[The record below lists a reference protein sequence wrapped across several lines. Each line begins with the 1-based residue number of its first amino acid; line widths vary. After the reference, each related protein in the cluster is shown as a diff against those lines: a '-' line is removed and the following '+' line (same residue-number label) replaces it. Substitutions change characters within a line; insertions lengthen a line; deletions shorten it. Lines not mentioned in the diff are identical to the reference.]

1 MVSQL
6 SFSIFFWPD
15 LKHFLYRSIKEGCEK
30 GELSVTQK
38 MGIISILP
46 KGNKPR
52 EYLKNWRPISLLN
65 VTYKIFSYCLA
76 SRIKILLPYLIHE
89 NQTGFLK
96 NRYIGENTRILY
108 DIMQHLEE
116 NNKEGLFV
124 MIDFEKAFDS
134 VSWRFI
140 DKVLDFFKFGP
151 IFKNYIKCLNNHFK
165 LCVIQ
170 HGFFSPFFTVGR
182 GCRQGD
188 PISPYIFLLCVEILG
203 ILIRNN
209 EHIRGIKI
217 LDKEIKISQYADDT
231 GLFLDGTKHSLKN
244 SLSLIEQFAK
254 YSGLKPNIDKC
265 RCVWLGSK
273 KHSEEFDI
281 KGVNTMPF
289 IVTEDTKL
297 RWFQYKIIHRII
309 TTNKLLHKMKI
320 SNSTLCNFCNND
332 EETILRLFYTCEVT
346 NSFWRNLFV
355 WIQTNSNVSLDLEH
369 KTIIFGVRNI
379 GKCTECINLMLIL
392 AKYYIFVQKITN
404 GKPELPIF
412 LLKLKYYFKM
422 EKYIYTKKNRT
433 VSFEKRWNEFV
444 NILET

>member
-89 NQTGFLK
+89 NQTGYLK

-124 MIDFEKAFDS
+124 MIDFEKEFDS

-151 IFKNYIKCLNNHFK
+151 IFKNYIKCL
-165 LCVIQ
+165 
-170 HGFFSPFFTVGR
+170 
-182 GCRQGD
+182 
-188 PISPYIFLLCVEILG
+188 
-203 ILIRNN
+203 
-209 EHIRGIKI
+209 
-217 LDKEIKISQYADDT
+217 
-231 GLFLDGTKHSLKN
+231 
-244 SLSLIEQFAK
+244 
-254 YSGLKPNIDKC
+254 
-265 RCVWLGSK
+265 
-273 KHSEEFDI
+273 
-281 KGVNTMPF
+281 
-289 IVTEDTKL
+289 
-297 RWFQYKIIHRII
+297 
-309 TTNKLLHKMKI
+309 
-320 SNSTLCNFCNND
+320 
-332 EETILRLFYTCEVT
+332 
-346 NSFWRNLFV
+346 
-355 WIQTNSNVSLDLEH
+355 
-369 KTIIFGVRNI
+369 
-379 GKCTECINLMLIL
+379 
-392 AKYYIFVQKITN
+392 
-404 GKPELPIF
+404 
-412 LLKLKYYFKM
+412 
-422 EKYIYTKKNRT
+422 
-433 VSFEKRWNEFV
+433 
-444 NILET
+444 

>member
-1 MVSQL
+1 M
-6 SFSIFFWPD
+6 
-15 LKHFLYRSIKEGCEK
+15 K
-30 GELSVTQK
+30 
-38 MGIISILP
+38 
-46 KGNKPR
+46 
-52 EYLKNWRPISLLN
+52 
-65 VTYKIFSYCLA
+65 
-76 SRIKILLPYLIHE
+76 
-89 NQTGFLK
+89 
-96 NRYIGENTRILY
+96 
-108 DIMQHLEE
+108 HLEE

-188 PISPYIFLLCVEILG
+188 PISPYIFLLSVEILG

-231 GLFLDGTKHSLKN
+231 GLFLDGTEHSLKN

-273 KHSEEFDI
+273 KHSEEKLCPETPLIWSDAPFTYLGIVFSVKLNEMLELNYSQKILDI
-281 KGVNTMPF
+281 KKMICSWSRRILSPIGKITVIKTIMLPRLTHLF
-289 IVTEDTKL
+289 IALPNPDKAIIKDLETAFFKFIWNDKTD
-297 RWFQYKIIHRII
+297 KISRNQLYMKYEQGGLKMINIQAFI
-309 TTNKLLHKMKI
+309 KSMKI
-320 SNSTLCNFCNND
+320 TWIKRLLYDDSTL
-332 EETILRLFYTCEVT
+332 T
-346 NSFWRNLFV
+346 
-355 WIQTNSNVSLDLEH
+355 
-369 KTIIFGVRNI
+369 
-379 GKCTECINLMLIL
+379 
-392 AKYYIFVQKITN
+392 
-404 GKPELPIF
+404 
-412 LLKLKYYFKM
+412 LL
-422 EKYIYTKKNRT
+422 
-433 VSFEKRWNEFV
+433 FEK
-444 NILET
+444 IL